1 MTTYHNKLSGLLTA
15 SALLLGSLVPN
26 YAQAQVG
33 CTGKVFNPVTDPNW
47 NDLFPINIMGS
58 ASGPNSDPATMAE
71 PAVCTCPDILG
82 IPYIGMGVTFWAP
95 QYIGE
100 IERVPGCL
108 ATLGGIGAM
117 PEFSMEQSEQS
128 DTVTHTKGGIS
139 RMQVNW
145 YQYPVF
151 GALKVLQRLQ
161 CVNSVTDVSLV
172 WTTPID
178 PTWQNDLWGI
188 IYSPESVLF
197 ANPIAQAACAV
208 DAIATSFTFPID
220 AMFWCAGSWGSVY
233 PLTGNGNIQ
242 FSNQATNGLIL
253 GKFLA
258 KEYRLGAMEATT
270 GPQNECSAH
279 ISPVWV
285 KSQFRVDEIGPTV
298 TAGDPVYFGKTE
310 FMWGLMPPA
319 NYPTHEASEYL
330 VWVGEQ
336 CCVKVL
342 GIEDIIS
349 FFLGN
354 WAGDFQEA
362 VDIAQTAYDVY
373 NVATTVVQVSSMFAD
388 IQTNYDKAVQAGQGH
403 TAQTRQNG
411 LQSISP
417 AAVAP

>member
-1 MTTYHNKLSGLLTA
+1 MLNRTEKRGGLGLLA
-15 SALLLGSLVPN
+15 GALLLALVGMP
-26 YAQAQVG
+26 AHAQVG
-33 CTGKVFNPVTDPNW
+33 CTGRLFDPVADPNW
-47 NDLFPINIMGS
+47 NDMFPINIAGS
-58 ASGPNSDPATMAE
+58 ASGPNSDPSQMAE

-95 QYIGE
+95 QYVAE
-100 IERVPGCL
+100 VERVPGCL

-117 PEFSMEQSEQS
+117 PEFAMEQSEQA
-128 DTVTHTKGGIS
+128 DTVSHEKGEIS

-151 GALKVLQRLQ
+151 GALKVLQRLK
-161 CVNSVTDVSLV
+161 CVNSVTDASLV

-188 IYSPESVLF
+188 IYNPESVLF
-197 ANPIAQAACAV
+197 ANPLAISACAV
-208 DAIATSFTFPID
+208 DAVASSYRFPID
-220 AMFWCAGSWGSVY
+220 AMFWCVGTWGTLY

-242 FSNQATNGLIL
+242 FSNQSTNGLIL

-298 TAGDPVYFGKTE
+298 TQGDPVYFGKTE
-310 FMWGLMPPA
+310 FTWGLFPPA
-319 NYPTHEASEYL
+319 NYPTHESSEYL
-330 VWVGEQ
+330 LWVGEQ
-336 CCVKVL
+336 CCIKVL

-349 FFLGN
+349 YFLGD
-354 WAGDFQEA
+354 WAQSFQEM
-362 VDIAQTAYDVY
+362 VDIAQTAYTVY
-373 NVATTVVQVSSMFAD
+373 NVTTTVVQMTSMFAD
-388 IQTNYDKAVQAGQGH
+388 IQTNYDKAVQAGQGGNAK
-403 TAQTRQNG
+403 TQQNG
-411 LQSISP
+411 LQSTFIGAGVP
-417 AAVAP
+417 